1 MDIFG
6 CVWGTQLVE
15 SFSAL
20 LEWRRSDMMARN
32 GAHFTKSKCHE
43 RQAVVE
49 PTAGLRGAME
59 DLKRHIAP
67 VKDAIEPILE
77 RLMTKKSRKR
87 FLERAGP
94 ALLVVTFIED
104 GLRIVLR
111 WSEQMHYMTQVMGMC
126 APRTIPRARRANAAR
141 VARRLSFPPP
151 RRPRRLITQEL
162 VPRRPPAHLLGGR
175 AARRGVARDAP
186 RAHQAVA
193 RQARLLRAPRLR
205 RAPAVH
211 VRAGARRRLH
221 VPLAH
226 ARRRAAAPDLG
237 RERQAAEHRADGHR
251 RDVVGGGE
259 QPGRRPAAGEQCRAC
274 TLPAADDE
282 TTRRSRRAAPARRS
296 PRRL

>member
-1 MDIFG
+1 
-6 CVWGTQLVE
+6 
-15 SFSAL
+15 
-20 LEWRRSDMMARN
+20 
-32 GAHFTKSKCHE
+32 
-43 RQAVVE
+43 
-49 PTAGLRGAME
+49 ME
-59 DLKRHIAP
+59 DIKRHIAP

-126 APRTIPRARRANAAR
+126 APRKIPRARRAKFRARRPSPLILTAAAR
-141 VARRLSFPPP
+141 AASS
-151 RRPRRLITQEL
+151 QEL

-205 RAPAVH
+205 RAAAVH
-211 VRAGARRRLH
+211 VRPGPRRRLH
-221 VPLAH
+221 VS
-226 ARRRAAAPDLG
+226 ARGALRTRADGALGASPSLPTSAISAARKPRGSFSRSARGRPRAAAGTPRLTRAASLSTAGVG
-237 RERQAAEHRADGHR
+237 RSR
-251 RDVVGGGE
+251 
-259 QPGRRPAAGEQCRAC
+259 
-274 TLPAADDE
+274 LPAGCC
-282 TTRRSRRAAPARRS
+282 S
-296 PRRL
+296 